1 MMPDQG
7 IPMQAGGQ
15 QVIIVQNKSGGP
27 KVFGIIAIILGV
39 LGVGNGLMGIG
50 AWDGILWIVLGVMG
64 ILSSGV
70 FAYAGVL
77 LFQYQKS
84 GVWWGFGA
92 VAINVVS
99 GLIITLTVAAEVA
112 DVAGELGGD
121 AGEAGGL
128 IAGLGM
134 IFIGIQAVCCSL
146 IVALPLLMNGADL
159 D

>member
-7 IPMQAGGQ
+7 VPMQAGGQ

-39 LGVGNGLMGIG
+39 LGVGQGLMGIG
-50 AWDGILWIVLGVMG
+50 AWDGGLWIVTGVLS
-64 ILSSGV
+64 IISSGV

-77 LFQYQKS
+77 LFQYQKN
-84 GVWWGFGA
+84 GVWMGFASIG
-92 VAINVVS
+92 INVVS
-99 GLIITLTVAAEVA
+99 GLIFTLVVATEAAE
-112 DVAGELGGD
+112 GLGD
-121 AGEAGGL
+121 EAGGFFASL
-128 IAGLGM
+128 GLALV
-134 IFIGIQAVCCSL
+134 GIQAVCCSL